1 MGHKGCK
8 LGTCFPPFK
17 TPKWASAR
25 LRKQPSYGSTRKASR
40 ELSAHSKPTLDTFH
54 FDGRACAFGLE
65 WAHKST
71 NQPTKQPSNQAKT
84 KQPSNQPTNQPSNQ
98 PTKQPTNQPTK
109 QPSNQA
115 TNQPTNF
122 DHPMKLNQKFE
133 HPTIQAPRRTLRINA
148 YSPCSPN
155 GPFPS
160 ISIQSRPPSSTLH
173 QLDPTRPLR
182 STASFGRGRD
192 SRAASGQPLP
202 AAARLRDRGESRFV
216 GRRVG
221 TEE

>member
-1 MGHKGCK
+1 MGSQIH
-8 LGTCFPPFK
+8 
-17 TPKWASAR
+17 
-25 LRKQPSYGSTRKASR
+25 QP
-40 ELSAHSKPTLDTFH
+40 
-54 FDGRACAFGLE
+54 
-65 WAHKST
+65 T
-71 NQPTKQPSNQAKT
+71 NQATKQPSKNQAT
-84 KQPSNQPTNQPSNQ
+84 KQPTNQPTNQATNQPSN
-98 PTKQPTNQPTK
+98 QPTNQPTK

-182 STASFGRGRD
+182 STPSFDRLLRSRPRFESCKRPTAPCCGASTR
-192 SRAASGQPLP
+192 P
-202 AAARLRDRGESRFV
+202 
-216 GRRVG
+216 RRVSFRG
-221 TEE
+221 TSSRD

>member
-84 KQPSNQPTNQPSNQ
+84 KQPSNQ
-98 PTKQPTNQPTK
+98 
-109 QPSNQA
+109 A

-182 STASFGRGRD
+182 STPSFDRLLRSRPRFESCKRPTAPCCGASTR
-192 SRAASGQPLP
+192 P
-202 AAARLRDRGESRFV
+202 
-216 GRRVG
+216 RRVSFRG
-221 TEE
+221 TSSRD